1 MGENLSGEHRPDPD
15 ELLERLRRDEAG
27 QGRGKLKIFFGYAA
41 GVGKTYAMLDAART
55 QKEAGVD
62 IVIGYIELHARP
74 ETTRLAEGLERLPF
88 LEIAQRDITVREF
101 DLDAALKRRPS
112 IMLVDELAHTNAE
125 GMRHRKRWMDVE
137 ELLSAGIDVYTTVN
151 VQHIESLNDIVAS
164 ITLVQ
169 VRETVPDAVFDNADQ
184 VELIDIEPSDLIQRL
199 QEGKVY
205 VPHQAALATQNF
217 FTESNLV
224 ALREIAMRRCAD
236 RIFKVNSPK
245 KQEGREESWATLGE
259 TLLVC
264 LSSSEQNAH
273 VIRSASRIAEAFH
286 AHWIALYVE
295 TPQRS
300 RMGSD
305 ERRRLRENR
314 NLAERLG
321 ARVVVVQG
329 EDIAEQIVQFARA
342 RNVSHIVIGKNH
354 RNLSSQRNLFSVDI
368 ADKIIAASPFIDVY
382 VIPEQRTQLK
392 RKRWLRFPVMNL
404 SITPLDFL
412 KVLFIITLVTLV
424 GLPLFDWADFTETN
438 IIILYLMGVLVISAT
453 TSGYIAGILGSIL
466 AVLTY
471 NFFFTEP
478 RLTFEANGAYYPLTF
493 TVMFAAAV
501 LMSTMTV
508 RVRRQARLV
517 AMRDRADDLLLQ
529 TSRVLMRAHDR
540 ETLALAIS
548 SHLARLLE
556 RPVVCYIP
564 IKVDASELPAPS
576 FSEKDGSGAAAQ
588 LLERDEIAVAN
599 WVFINAKEAGC
610 GTDTLPGSKGYYFP
624 IIGEHKALAVVGI
637 LCAGSKRL
645 PSEQRRMLL
654 TVAGQIALAVERELL
669 NESGQQA
676 QKDVERE
683 QLRSNLLRAVSHDL
697 RTPLTGISGA
707 ALTALENDDKLDPA
721 TRRQL
726 LRSICDDAD
735 WLIQIV
741 ENLLSVTRID
751 EGRLALNIK
760 YEVIEE
766 IVSESIEHIEK
777 HLHEHRLVTNIRQP
791 AAMVP
796 VDGKLIEQVLI
807 NLVDNAIKYT
817 PSGTT
822 IQINSW
828 CDERYASFE
837 VRDDGPGIDEKD
849 IPHLFERFFTKG
861 ETHADSRRGIGL
873 GLSISKSIVTAHGG
887 TITAFNAYPNGA
899 VFSFT
904 LPIKPQEEKDA
915 R

>member
-1 MGENLSGEHRPDPD
+1 MNDTLHEGCRPDPD
-15 ELLERLRRDEAG
+15 QLLERLRREETR

-41 GVGKTYAMLDAART
+41 GVGKTYAMLDAARS
-55 QKEAGVD
+55 QKEAGAD
-62 IVIGYIELHARP
+62 IVVGYVEPHARP
-74 ETTRLAEGLERLPF
+74 ETARLAKGLEWLPY
-88 LEIAQRDITVREF
+88 LEMPQRELTVREF
-101 DLDAALKRRPS
+101 DLDGALKRKPR
-112 IMLVDELAHTNAE
+112 ILLVDELAHTNAE
-125 GMRHRKRWMDVE
+125 GMRHRKRWQDVE
-137 ELLSAGIDVYTTVN
+137 ELLAAGIDVYTTVN

-164 ITLVQ
+164 ITEVQ

-184 VELIDIEPSDLIQRL
+184 VELIDIEPADLIERL
-199 QEGKVY
+199 REGKVY
-205 VPHQAALATQNF
+205 VPRQAALAAQNF

-236 RIFKVNSPK
+236 RIFKVNGPK
-245 KQEGREESWATLGE
+245 KQEGREESWAALGE

-286 AHWIALYVE
+286 AHWFALYVE

-305 ERRRLRENR
+305 ERHRLRENR

-342 RNVSHIVIGKNH
+342 RNVSYIVIGKNH
-354 RNLSSQRNLFSVDI
+354 RNLSSQRKLFTVDI
-368 ADKIIAASPFIDVY
+368 ADRIIAASPYIDVY
-382 VIPEQRTQLK
+382 VIPEQSTQPK
-392 RKRWLRFPVMNL
+392 RKRWFRFPVLNL

-412 KVLFIITLVTLV
+412 KVFFIITLVTLA
-424 GLPLFDWADFTETN
+424 GLPLFDLAYFTETN

-453 TSGYIAGILGSIL
+453 TTGYIPGIFGSIL
-466 AVLTY
+466 AVLTF

-478 RLTFEANGAYYPLTF
+478 RMTFQAYGAYYPLTF
-493 TVMFAAAV
+493 AVMFAAAV
-501 LMSTMTV
+501 LMSTMTA
-508 RVRRQARLV
+508 RVRRQAKIV
-517 AMRDRADDLLLQ
+517 AMRDKVDDLLLQ

-540 ETLALAIS
+540 ESLAQAIS
-548 SHLARLLE
+548 GHLARLLE

-564 IKVDASELPAPS
+564 AKAGASELPAPS
-576 FSEKDGSGAAAQ
+576 QSRQDGSENAAP
-588 LLERDEIAVAN
+588 LLEPDEMAVAN
-599 WVFINAKEAGC
+599 WVYGNGKEAGC
-610 GTDTLPGSKGYYFP
+610 GTDTLPGSQGYYFP
-624 IIGEHKALAVVGI
+624 IIGEHRVLAVVGI

-654 TVAGQIALAVERELL
+654 TVAGQVALAVERELL
-669 NESGQQA
+669 NEAGQQA

-707 ALTALENDDKLDPA
+707 ALTALENDGNLDPE

-751 EGRLALNIK
+751 EGRLALNVK
-760 YEVIEE
+760 DEVIEE
-766 IVSESIEHIEK
+766 IISESIEHIEK
-777 HLHEHRLVTNIRQP
+777 HLHGHKLVTDIGQP
-791 AAMVP
+791 AALVP
-796 VDGKLIEQVLI
+796 VDGKLIEQVLV
-807 NLVDNAIKYT
+807 NLIDNAIKYT
-817 PSGTT
+817 PEGTT
-822 IQINSW
+822 IRISSR
-828 CDERYASFE
+828 CDETAASFE

-849 IPHLFERFFTKG
+849 IPHLFDRFFTKG
-861 ETHADSRRGIGL
+861 ESRADSRRGIGL

-887 TITAFNAYPNGA
+887 EIKAFNGHPNGA
-899 VFSFT
+899 VFRFT
-904 LPIKPQEEKDA
+904 LPMKPEEGKDG
-915 R
+915 